1 MAGYG
6 YVNTPESIDLSFGY
20 DLGGATCMH
29 SCIAV
34 VRLASLLQILSS
46 LDDVYAAFEPLLG
59 NEDGGATHVCARFE
73 PPFGTEIGGATCMA
87 S

>member
-1 MAGYG
+1 
-6 YVNTPESIDLSFGY
+6 
-20 DLGGATCMH
+20 MH

-34 VRLASLLQILSS
+34 VRSASLLLSS

-73 PPFGTEIGGATCMA
+73 PPFGTEIGDATCMA

>member
-1 MAGYG
+1 
-6 YVNTPESIDLSFGY
+6 
-20 DLGGATCMH
+20 MH

-34 VRLASLLQILSS
+34 VRSASLLLSS

-73 PPFGTEIGGATCMA
+73 PPFGTEIGDVTCMA